1 MTFATYEDLLDAA
14 RQHDGLWSA
23 VTSVVA
29 NEAATRYREQHGR
42 NNARGIEKAEKL
54 AAEHFK
60 DMVNSGVDAKLSDRQ
75 IADLILW
82 QSALAKVAWA
92 VAQAL
97 KEQP

>member
-23 VTSVVA
+23 VTRAVYNEGVA
-29 NEAATRYREQHGR
+29 RSREKYGKF
-42 NNARGIEKAEKL
+42 NARGVEKYEKL